1 MKNLCYFAAYKP
13 YGMISQF
20 TPECEGDITL
30 SSLFSFPSDVYPVGR
45 LDKDSEGLLI
55 LTNDPKINSTIL
67 NPLNKCVKTYWV
79 QVDGNAD
86 DDFIKKI
93 SQGVKIK
100 LKDKFYNTLPC
111 EVKVIQGDIKV
122 PERNPPVRIRKQI
135 PTTWLEIKLK
145 EGKNR
150 QIRKMCSS
158 LGHPVL
164 RIIRIAVGNLN
175 LGNLLPGET
184 KPLSRPEIFA
194 KIDINNAY
202 I

>member
-1 MKNLCYFAAYKP
+1 
-13 YGMISQF
+13 MISQF

-93 SQGVKIK
+93 SQG
-100 LKDKFYNTLPC
+100 D
-111 EVKVIQGDIKV
+111 
-122 PERNPPVRIRKQI
+122 
-135 PTTWLEIKLK
+135 
-145 EGKNR
+145 
-150 QIRKMCSS
+150 
-158 LGHPVL
+158 
-164 RIIRIAVGNLN
+164 
-175 LGNLLPGET
+175 
-184 KPLSRPEIFA
+184 
-194 KIDINNAY
+194 
-202 I
+202 

>member
-1 MKNLCYFAAYKP
+1 
-13 YGMISQF
+13 MISQF

-111 EVKVIQGDIKV
+111 EAKVIQGDIKV

-194 KIDINNAY
+194 KLT
-202 I
+202 